1 MVEIMKIMATSFK
14 RSHATLLHSVPQP
27 CSRPPSTHTSA
38 GDSWTLMGKSGSVSC
53 GGHCSFLLGPSA
65 HKVLFVSSKSAQCP
79 VPSPV

>member
-1 MVEIMKIMATSFK
+1 MVEAMKIMATSFR
-14 RSHATLLHSVPQP
+14 RSMQCHTQCPRPH
-27 CSRPPSTHTSA
+27 SRPPPTHASA